1 MFQLDSHSVVI
12 HLLTFLPAQIS
23 RQQISNYDTT
33 HWRINNLN
41 HHSDREDLRNR
52 PQHSFRQTD
61 RHCRYDVTP
70 EKSLLCGCHTVCVF
84 LAFLFNFNVMSVE
97 ERHEETFS
105 LRTERLTI
113 EAFKFLLTFEQ
124 IVFAKSHRVLVSYL
138 HDVVS
143 H

>member
-12 HLLTFLPAQIS
+12 NLLTFLPAQIS
-23 RQQISNYDTT
+23 WQQISNYDTT
-33 HWRINNLN
+33 HWRITSANTRTGKIYEQTSTFL
-41 HHSDREDLRNR
+41 
-52 PQHSFRQTD
+52 QTD
-61 RHCRYDVTP
+61 RHCRQDVTP

-84 LAFLFNFNVMSVE
+84 LAFLFNFNVMSVD

-124 IVFAKSHRVLVSYL
+124 VVFAKSHRV
-138 HDVVS
+138 
-143 H
+143 